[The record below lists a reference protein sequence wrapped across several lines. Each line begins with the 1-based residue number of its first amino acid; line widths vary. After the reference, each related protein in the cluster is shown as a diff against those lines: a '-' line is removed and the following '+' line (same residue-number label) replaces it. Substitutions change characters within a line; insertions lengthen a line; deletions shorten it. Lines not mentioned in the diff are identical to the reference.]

1 MALSTTGL
9 GKEGSSGLPKTIAP
23 GNYTLKINSVYLDDF
38 KFIEGAKHLMLN
50 VETDPID
57 GFEGFMIDKDD
68 ESKGHYGGQIGRVKA
83 NQYAFADGKT
93 KTGRVIERDNSILTF
108 LHTLCKTLD
117 MNDWFLAQDN
127 KHDTIEEF
135 VEAFNNEAPFKDR
148 FFEACVAGK
157 EYEGKSGYTN
167 YDLWL
172 PKGSKDG
179 YAITAQGGKVLQY
192 NETDHLKKLEVKS
205 VDSFGDDDDFSV
217 PPRASSDFSL
227 D

>member
-1 MALSTTGL
+1 
-9 GKEGSSGLPKTIAP
+9 
-23 GNYTLKINSVYLDDF
+23 
-38 KFIEGAKHLMLN
+38 
-50 VETDPID
+50 
-57 GFEGFMIDKDD
+57 
-68 ESKGHYGGQIGRVKA
+68 
-83 NQYAFADGKT
+83 
-93 KTGRVIERDNSILTF
+93 
-108 LHTLCKTLD
+108 

-135 VEAFNNEAPFKDR
+135 VEAFNNDAPFKDR
-148 FFEACVAGK
+148 YFDACVAGK

-179 YAITAQGGKVLQY
+179 YAITAQGGKTLQY
-192 NETDHLKKLEVKS
+192 NEADHLKKLEVKA